1 MPNVNIRAKPGFIL
15 ELAERGFVVLSLLF
29 FSGVI
34 VSIEETNESSPL
46 LEALMRIGLPL
57 AILIGSLLLMA
68 VWHRQVIELVK
79 QEKLLW
85 ILIGIALLSVFWSD
99 APTATLRRSLVLINS
114 TAFGVYFAAR
124 YSLKEQLRLLGWTF
138 GIAAVLSLILIG
150 GFPQYGVMG
159 MGGDLVGE
167 RQESIHQ
174 GAWRGIYVHKNILG
188 STMALSTLVF
198 FLLAKSSRRYRWVAW
213 AGVSLS
219 VVLLL
224 GSTSRL
230 ALGILLLAIAAWL
243 IYQILRWLYTSE
255 LRQRYPNLPNFV
267 TVGLLVS
274 VLVIGLIASFNLET
288 ILNAT
293 GRSITLSGRT
303 RLWLALLG
311 TIWERPWLG
320 YGYGGFW
327 LVSDASEGI
336 RQIFGEW
343 AAHGH
348 NGFLDLWLD
357 LGLVGLS
364 VFIYS
369 FLTVCLQALM
379 LLYERRTAVSVWP
392 LVYLVF
398 LFFTNITESA
408 LFNPQASA
416 FWLLHVAIA
425 LSLHKQIDKMSPQA
439 KLRRFR

>member
-15 ELAERGFVVLSLLF
+15 ELAEKVFVVLSLLF
-29 FSGVI
+29 FSGAI
-34 VSIEETNESSPL
+34 VSIEETNKSSPL

-57 AILIGSLLLMA
+57 TVLIGSLLLIA
-68 VWHRQVIELVK
+68 AWHRQVFALVK
-79 QEKLLW
+79 REKLLW

-159 MGGDLVGE
+159 VGGDLVGE
-167 RQESIHQ
+167 SQELKHQ

-188 STMALSTLVF
+188 STMALSAIVF
-198 FLLAKSSRRYRWVAW
+198 FLLSKSSRRDRPVAW
-213 AGVSLS
+213 TGVSLS

-230 ALGILLLAIAAWL
+230 ALVILLLAIAAWL
-243 IYQILRWLYTSE
+243 IYLIFQWLYT
-255 LRQRYPNLPNFV
+255 LVNQCYPNGSRF
-267 TVGLLVS
+267 LL
-274 VLVIGLIASFNLET
+274 IGLSATVLAIALIALFNLET
-288 ILNAT
+288 ILQAS
-293 GRSITLSGRT
+293 GRDLTFSGRT

-311 TIWERPWLG
+311 AIWDRPWLG

-369 FLTVCLQALM
+369 FLTVCLQALVKV
-379 LLYERRTAVSVWP
+379 YQHRTAISIWP

-398 LFFTNITESA
+398 LFFTNMTESA
-408 LFNPQASA
+408 LFNPQASL
-416 FWLLHVAIA
+416 FWVLYVAIA
-425 LSLHKQIDKMSPQA
+425 LSLPKPIDEMSPQA
-439 KLRRFR
+439 KRGRFR

>member
-29 FSGVI
+29 FSGAI

-46 LEALMRIGLPL
+46 LEALMRIGMPL

-68 VWHRQVIELVK
+68 VWHHQVIELVK
-79 QEKLLW
+79 REKLLW

-124 YSLKEQLRLLGWTF
+124 HSLKEQLRLLGWTF
-138 GIAAVLSLILIG
+138 GIAAVLSLVFIW
-150 GFPQYGVMG
+150 GFPDYGVMG
-159 MGGDLVGE
+159 MGGDLVGD

-188 STMALSTLVF
+188 STMALSAIVF
-198 FLLAKSSRRYRWVAW
+198 FLLAKSSRQYRWVAW
-213 AGVSLS
+213 TGVSLS

-230 ALGILLLAIAAWL
+230 ALGILLLAIAAWIIYL
-243 IYQILRWLYTSE
+243 IFQWLYT
-255 LRQRYPNLPNFV
+255 LIRQRYPNGSRF
-267 TVGLLVS
+267 LL
-274 VLVIGLIASFNLET
+274 IGLIASVLAIALIALFNVET
-288 ILNAT
+288 ILNAA
-293 GRSITLSGRT
+293 GRDLTLSGRT
-303 RLWLALLG
+303 RLWLAILG
-311 TIWERPWLG
+311 AIWERPWLG

-336 RQIFGEW
+336 RQIFGDW

-369 FLTVCLQALM
+369 FLLVCLQALVKV
-379 LLYERRTAVSVWP
+379 YQHRTAISVWT

-398 LFFTNITESA
+398 LLFTNITESA
-408 LFNPQASA
+408 LFNPQASL
-416 FWLLHVAIA
+416 FWILYVAIA
-425 LSLHKQIDKMSPQA
+425 LSLHKPINEMSFWA
-439 KLRRFR
+439 KLERFR